1 MLKLLEL
8 TATELGM
15 IKSMADFFADKPEL
29 TAKMESFTSANY
41 ALAITFSENFGFPVE
56 NAVKIIEDLES
67 KINEAEYVQI
77 ETLSGANKAKSLS
90 KTEINMLKV
99 LIDYFSESPK
109 MASVSILA
117 DRKQALIDAFN
128 WFFGGTIEDE
138 RETFENMID
147 KIQEATY
154 VEIETLKPIMPT
166 PNPYEVALEQLD
178 IAGEKLG
185 LDPAIHEMLKRPL
198 RVIIVNIPVL
208 MDNGRVRVFTGYRV
222 QYNDALGPTKGGIRY
237 HPDLTLDE
245 VIALAAWMT
254 FKTAVVGLPLG
265 GAKGGVRCNPK
276 EMSLSELERLT
287 RGYTRAIAKFIGSS
301 MDVPAPDLYTNEQV
315 MAWIMDEY
323 NEITGQYAPGV
334 VTGKPIDIGGSRGR
348 NVATSRGLVSIVV
361 EAAEHLGI
369 ELKEAKVVVQ
379 GYGNVGFKAAKI
391 LHELG
396 FKIIAVS
403 DSKGGIYNP
412 EGLDP
417 LEVKEQ
423 KNRTGSVISFLGAKN
438 ITNKELLEL
447 ECDILIPAALENQIT
462 HENAHG
468 IKAKIIA
475 EGANG
480 PTTPEADKILCEK
493 GVFIIPDI
501 LANAG
506 GVTVSYFEQV
516 QNQMNYYWT
525 EEEIN
530 GRLETVMRNSF
541 RGVLSISRQ
550 CEVPMRTAAYILA
563 VKKLANAIKTLK
575 GTMVLPTR
583 ALAK

>member
-15 IKSMADFFADKPEL
+15 IKLMADFFADKPEL

-41 ALAITFSENFGFPVE
+41 ALAIAFSENFGFPVE

-117 DRKQALIDAFN
+117 DRKEALIDAFN

-254 FKTAVVGLPLG
+254 FKTAVVGLPIG

-287 RGYTRAIAKFIGSS
+287 RGYTRAIAKFIGSN
-301 MDVPAPDLYTNEQV
+301 MDVPAPDVYTNEQV

-323 NEITGQYAPGV
+323 NEITGGHAPGV

-348 NVATSRGLVSIVV
+348 SEATSRGLVYTVV
-361 EAAEHLGI
+361 EAAKHLGI
-369 ELKEAKVVVQ
+369 ELKEAKAVIQ
-379 GYGNVGFKAAKI
+379 GYGNVGFNAAKI
-391 LHELG
+391 LHELD
-396 FKIIAVS
+396 FEIIAVS

-417 LEVKEQ
+417 LEVKEH
-423 KNRTGSVISFLGAKN
+423 KNRTGSVIGFPEAKN

-462 HENAHG
+462 HENAHD
-468 IKAKIIA
+468 IKARIIA

-480 PTTPEADKILCEK
+480 PTTPEADKILREK

-550 CEVPMRTAAYILA
+550 YEVPMRTAAYILA
-563 VKKLANAIKTLK
+563 VKKIANAIKILK
-575 GTMVLPTR
+575 GTMVLPAR
-583 ALAK
+583 VLAK